1 MDSLP
6 IQNGVI
12 IFNKKITFEISFYPM
27 VLYFKC
33 NVCII
38 NYVYFHG

>member
-12 IFNKKITFEISFYPM
+12 ILNKKISFYPM